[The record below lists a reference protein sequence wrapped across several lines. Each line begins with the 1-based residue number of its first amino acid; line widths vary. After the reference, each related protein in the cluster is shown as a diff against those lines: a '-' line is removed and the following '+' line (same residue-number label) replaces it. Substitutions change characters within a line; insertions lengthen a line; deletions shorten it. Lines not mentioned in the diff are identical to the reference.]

1 MPFRFE
7 SLKIWH
13 MARAYGKTVYKLTAG
28 FPRKEDYGL
37 TSQMNRA
44 VNSISLN
51 IAEGSAK
58 KSSKHFDVYLDTA
71 IGSVFEVVSGG
82 YRAFDEAYISQPALD
97 ALYAEGETLA
107 KSINA
112 FRRTLRDD

>member
-7 SLKIWH
+7 SLRIWH
-13 MARAYGKTVYKLTAG
+13 SAREYAKTVYKLTAK

-37 TSQMNRA
+37 TSQINRA
-44 VNSISLN
+44 VHSIALN

-58 KSSKHFDVYLDTA
+58 KSVKHFDLFLDNA
-71 IGSVFEVVSGG
+71 VGSVFEVVSGG
-82 YRAFDEAYISQPALD
+82 FQALD
-97 ALYAEGETLA
+97 QNYITQAQLDQLYAEGEALA

-112 FRRTLRDD
+112 FRRTLGLD

>member
-7 SLKIWH
+7 NLKIWH
-13 MARAYGKTVYKLTAG
+13 MARAYAKTVYVLTSR
-28 FPRKEDYGL
+28 FPHKEDYGL

-44 VNSISLN
+44 AHSITLN

-58 KSSKHFDVYLDTA
+58 KSGKHFDLFLDNA
-71 IGSVFEVVSGG
+71 VGSVFETVSGG
-82 YRAFDEAYISQPALD
+82 FQALD
-97 ALYAEGETLA
+97 QNYIDQSQLDQLYAEGETLA

-112 FRRTLRDD
+112 FRRTLKLD

>member
-7 SLKIWH
+7 NLKIWH
-13 MARAYGKTVYKLTAG
+13 MARAYNKTVYALTSE
-28 FPRKEDYGL
+28 FPRKEEYGL

-44 VNSISLN
+44 VHSIALN

-58 KSSKHFDVYLDTA
+58 KSGKHFDLFLDNA
-71 IGSVFEVVSGG
+71 VGSVFEVVSGG
-82 YRAFDEAYISQPALD
+82 FQALD
-97 ALYAEGETLA
+97 QNYINQSQLDQLYAEGETLA

-112 FRRTLRDD
+112 FRRTLKLD

>member
-13 MARAYGKTVYKLTAG
+13 MARAYAKSVYLLTAG

-37 TSQMNRA
+37 TSQLNRA
-44 VNSISLN
+44 ANSISMN

-58 KSSKHFDVYLDTA
+58 KSDKHFDSYLDNA
-71 IGSVFEVVSGG
+71 LGSVYEVVSGG
-82 YRAFDEAYISQPALD
+82 FRSLDEGYIEQSALD
-97 ALYAEGETLA
+97 NLYAEGEALA
-107 KSINA
+107 KAINA
-112 FRRTLRDD
+112 FRRTLKP

>member
-13 MARAYGKTVYKLTAG
+13 MARAYGRTAYKITAG

-58 KSSKHFDVYLDTA
+58 KTNKHFDVFLDTA
-71 IGSVFEVVSGG
+71 IEWVRKL
-82 YRAFDEAYISQPALD
+82 YRVLQ
-97 ALYAEGETLA
+97 
-107 KSINA
+107 
-112 FRRTLRDD
+112 FRRETACNQ